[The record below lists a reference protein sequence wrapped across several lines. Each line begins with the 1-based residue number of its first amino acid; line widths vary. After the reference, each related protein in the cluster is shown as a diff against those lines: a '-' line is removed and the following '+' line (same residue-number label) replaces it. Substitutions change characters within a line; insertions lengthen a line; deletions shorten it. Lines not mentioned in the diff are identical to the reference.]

1 MMELVVDLGTAGVV
15 LHQPDDMAR
24 LAVLAMSAHRVDPA
38 GRPST
43 AAVEALAT
51 ALAEDDLGR
60 LDPDGTVLIPPDKLR
75 ILAMRAASDAGHEL
89 PADWE
94 ANFKSMIEF
103 AASKGWITSDGA
115 IAAHIEW
122 RQA

>member
-1 MMELVVDLGTAGVV
+1 MELVVDLGTLGVA

-24 LAVLAMSAHRVDPA
+24 FAVRAMSAHSVDPA

-51 ALAEDDLGR
+51 ALGKDDLGR
-60 LDPDGTVLIPPDKLR
+60 LDPDGTVFIPPDKVR
-75 ILAMRAASDAGHEL
+75 ILAMRAASDAGQEL
-89 PADWE
+89 RAEWE
-94 ANFKSMIEF
+94 ANFKAMIEF
-103 AASKGWITSDGA
+103 AASKGWIASDGA